1 MTDRNPI
8 MRGGCQCGA
17 TRYALYAAPTRASI
31 CHCRMCQKASG
42 NYFMALTGV
51 KRDEFAWTKNKPGTF
66 RSSELVERDF
76 CPKCGTPL
84 TYRALDLDRISVS
97 IGSLDDPSSIH
108 LEQQYGTESAAVDL
122 VEMAKLP
129 GVRTDQWATP
139 ERLARRADDQHG
151 NACAFRWLTMWT
163 PPSV

>member
-1 MTDRNPI
+1 VRCN
-8 MRGGCQCGA
+8 
-17 TRYALYAAPTRASI
+17 ALCPLCCSDPRQHLPLPYVSE
-31 CHCRMCQKASG
+31 G
-42 NYFMALTGV
+42 VNYFMALTGV

-139 ERLARRADDQHG
+139 ERLAKLASRQH
-151 NACAFRWLTMWT
+151 
-163 PPSV
+163 PDHH